1 VEERLARWQARVAAG
16 IQLRQDWEQR
26 YQVRELEEQYL
37 GTSDLDDAETDTF
50 NHLYATIRVQVPGL
64 FYQNPSFRVRPATGQ
79 QGFGRREAALME
91 ALLANLAAQD
101 DNLTTDGKLALA
113 QAFFRLGV
121 LKCCYEPILEP
132 NPQAG
137 EPLTTS
143 QLGWSIPVLDAQG
156 QPVLEPDQVLSDEV
170 YAWDWVDARRLV
182 LPDEGPN
189 MRRWSWIAEE
199 VEVTL
204 DEAKHDPR
212 FAQTLRSQLVANA
225 RAGEWT
231 ETTATP
237 ADAEATAADREAAR
251 FRYIEAWDISRKQL
265 CIWAEGQ
272 PFSGQ
277 QFLLDEPYPDGIE
290 DHPYSLLAFL
300 PITGPKPSP
309 WPLPVT
315 YNWLPIQ
322 RAYDVSRRQLT
333 QAGNRAARKLLYD
346 QATFPDSE
354 EARKALS
361 SSVDMEG
368 VEVTDVKA
376 PPLLFADSQISLDVS
391 RSTAALQYDWRV
403 ITGATGTRLSGEAD
417 SKTATEAAL
426 TERAA
431 NVRESE
437 MQSQVATWLGRAGA
451 KMLQLVRQTIT
462 LDLYVKVR
470 GYSDK
475 DFQDLLQSPGF
486 GQYLAAHYGPQL
498 AQQLPQILELMPGLQ
513 RQLRE
518 RLGQEQVLR
527 VSRDALQFEADVTVI
542 PASLRLRNLESE
554 KASWLSFLGVIGQ
567 FPQIMMSRVLLE
579 HTAAVF
585 DFLDADAVDELLL
598 LGQRMQQQ
606 QAQQAAQAP
615 ARPGSSAG
623 RLPLRGPQPNSQLP
637 PMSQGMV

>member
-1 VEERLARWQARVAAG
+1 
-16 IQLRQDWEQR
+16 
-26 YQVRELEEQYL
+26 
-37 GTSDLDDAETDTF
+37 
-50 NHLYATIRVQVPGL
+50 
-64 FYQNPSFRVRPATGQ
+64 
-79 QGFGRREAALME
+79 
-91 ALLANLAAQD
+91 
-101 DNLTTDGKLALA
+101 
-113 QAFFRLGV
+113 
-121 LKCCYEPILEP
+121 
-132 NPQAG
+132 
-137 EPLTTS
+137 
-143 QLGWSIPVLDAQG
+143 
-156 QPVLEPDQVLSDEV
+156 
-170 YAWDWVDARRLV
+170 
-182 LPDEGPN
+182 
-189 MRRWSWIAEE
+189 
-199 VEVTL
+199 
-204 DEAKHDPR
+204 
-212 FAQTLRSQLVANA
+212 VANA

-231 ETTATP
+231 ETIATP
-237 ADAEATAADREAAR
+237 ADTDATAADREAAR
-251 FRYIEAWDISRKQL
+251 FRYVEGWDIARQQL

-322 RAYDVSRRQLT
+322 RAYDVSRRQMT
-333 QAGNRAARKLLYD
+333 HAGNRAARKLLYD

-354 EARKALS
+354 EARKMLS

-368 VEVTDVKA
+368 VEVTDIKA
-376 PPLLFADSQISLDVS
+376 PPLLFGDSAISLDVG

-417 SKTATEAAL
+417 SKTATEAAF

-431 NVRESE
+431 NLRDSE
-437 MQSQVATWLGRAGA
+437 MQAQVATWLGRAGA

-475 DFQDLLQSPGF
+475 DFQDLLASPGF

-498 AQQLPQILELMPGLQ
+498 AQQLPQLLQLMPGLQ

-527 VSRDALQFEADVTVI
+527 VSRDTLQWEADVTVS
-542 PASLRLRNLESE
+542 PASLKPRTLDAER
-554 KASWLSFLGVIGQ
+554 ASWVQFLGLIGQ
-567 FPQIMMSRVLLE
+567 FPQLLMSRVLLE
-579 HTAAVF
+579 HTAATF
-585 DFLDADAVDELLL
+585 DFLDEDAVDELLL

-606 QAQQAAQAP
+606 AQQQAP
-615 ARPGSSAG
+615 AGQAG